1 MVKTAG
7 CGSVMRGFES
17 HYPPQKVMGYRQAV
31 RQRILIPSCAGS
43 NPATLANYRDPER
56 NLRAL
61 YFQGKSSNCKGCGVS
76 PQTQTSLK
84 KRRTNPAGWRNI
96 GDFGDFA
103 GDEMCGFRLSSYCSY
118 ILLNERRKEVC
129 ARLMNS
135 TQAERLPEE
144 RSRLPGYPQRRI
156 NESAFIQWLQSGDLE
171 IPGGIRI
178 LSTDCNCQEVK
189 FQFFEMNDRT

>member
-61 YFQGKSSNCKGCGVS
+61 YFQGKSSNCKGYRVWPKLKQDRKTGG
-76 PQTQTSLK
+76 QTRPVGEILGILEILQGMKCAISGSIL
-84 KRRTNPAGWRNI
+84 
-96 GDFGDFA
+96 
-103 GDEMCGFRLSSYCSY
+103 RL
-118 ILLNERRKEVC
+118 IHL
-129 ARLMNS
+129 ALMKG
-135 TQAERLPEE
+135 E
-144 RSRLPGYPQRRI
+144 RSMSTTYEFYVGRKTKEGKTEAIGYSLHNVITKSCR
-156 NESAFIQWLQSGDLE
+156 A
-171 IPGGIRI
+171 
-178 LSTDCNCQEVK
+178 
-189 FQFFEMNDRT
+189 

>member
-103 GDEMCGFRLSSYCSY
+103 GDEMCDFRLSSYCSY
-118 ILLNERRKEVC
+118 ILLNERRKKYEH
-129 ARLMNS
+129 
-135 TQAERLPEE
+135 
-144 RSRLPGYPQRRI
+144 
-156 NESAFIQWLQSGDLE
+156 DL
-171 IPGGIRI
+171 
-178 LSTDCNCQEVK
+178 
-189 FQFFEMNDRT
+189 

>member
-1 MVKTAG
+1 MVGIVKWLRHRIVIPA
-7 CGSVMRGFES
+7 CVGSNPTT
-17 HYPPQKVMGYRQAV
+17 HPITLGYRQVV
-31 RQRILIPSCAGS
+31 RQWILIPSCAGS

-118 ILLNERRKEVC
+118 ILLNERRKEV
-129 ARLMNS
+129 
-135 TQAERLPEE
+135 
-144 RSRLPGYPQRRI
+144 
-156 NESAFIQWLQSGDLE
+156 
-171 IPGGIRI
+171 
-178 LSTDCNCQEVK
+178 
-189 FQFFEMNDRT
+189 